1 MPKSDPRLTE
11 INLDDRT
18 IIWRNADIEQERKI
32 AIYDL
37 LEENSFEPLT
47 EYENGYGG
55 PFKVTLRVTEGR
67 LAFDIADEAGTPLET
82 IVLALSSL
90 RKLIREYFA
99 ICDSYFKAIKT
110 ATPSQIEAVDMGRR
124 GIHNEAS
131 EILRER
137 LADKIAIDF
146 KTARRLFTLVCV
158 LHIR

>member
-55 PFKVTLRVTEGR
+55 PFKLTLRVSEGR
-67 LAFDIADEAGTPLET
+67 LAFDIADETGAPLET
-82 IVLALSSL
+82 IVLALSTL

-146 KTARRLFTLVCV
+146 KTARRLFTLVCG

>member
-1 MPKSDPRLTE
+1 MSKSDPRLTH

-37 LEENSFEPLT
+37 LEDNTFEPLT

-55 PFKVTLRVTEGR
+55 PFHLTLRVTEGR
-67 LAFDIADEAGTPLET
+67 LAFDIADEDDKPLET
-82 IVLALSSL
+82 IVLSLSSL
-90 RKLIREYFA
+90 RKLVREYFA
-99 ICDSYFKAIKT
+99 ICDSYFKAIKA
-110 ATPSQIEAVDMGRR
+110 ATPSQIEAIDMGRR

-131 EILRER
+131 EVLQER
-137 LADKIAIDF
+137 LADKIKVDF
-146 KTARRLFTLVCV
+146 QTARRLFTLVCV